1 MSTNERREETP
12 AAGTPATVF
21 LIDDDPSARRGLTRL
36 IKAAGYDVVAFGSAR
51 EFLASGR
58 HDQPGCLVLD
68 LQMPELSGLDLQ
80 EELLRTGASMPIIFV
95 TGHGDVPMT
104 VQGMKRG
111 AVDFLL
117 KPVERGPL
125 LEALGQAL
133 AKDQAARGERHRSNE
148 FRRRLQRLTIREREV
163 LSLVIAGLLNKQI
176 AGEMGITEATVKA
189 HRGHLMEKLELV
201 SVAGL
206 VAFAQQAGIPP
217 ANPASRQL
225 PGTSASPDGRSPCD

>member
-1 MSTNERREETP
+1 MSTSERPEPLPADGPTP
-12 AAGTPATVF
+12 TVF
-21 LIDDDPSARRGLTRL
+21 LIDDDPSARRGLARL
-36 IKAAGYDVVAFGSAR
+36 IQAAGYVVATFGSAR

-58 HDQPGCLVLD
+58 LDEPGCLVLD
-68 LQMPELSGLDLQ
+68 VRMPELSGLDLQ
-80 EELLRTGASMPIIFV
+80 EELLRTGSSLPIIFV

-125 LEALGQAL
+125 LDSLRQAL
-133 AKDQAARGERHRSNE
+133 ERDQAARSERIRADEHQ
-148 FRRRLQRLTIREREV
+148 RRLQLLSAREREV
-163 LSLVIAGLLNKQI
+163 MSFVIAGLLNKQI

-189 HRGHLMEKLELV
+189 HRGHLMEKLQVV

-206 VAFAQQAGIPP
+206 VAFARQAGMAP
-217 ANPASRQL
+217 ANPAGSDS
-225 PGTSASPDGRSPCD
+225 PGGSATPGARGQFD